1 MLLSALNYIYVCLGI
16 PVSSPI
22 AVGDIVKI
30 IQNPPFL
37 KTADPMPMLRSA
49 ELVKLGEEGR
59 VLEIRPA
66 GYYSVRFANGVFL
79 IDRKYLEVV
88 VDG

>member
-1 MLLSALNYIYVCLGI
+1 MSKTI
-16 PVSSPI
+16 S
-22 AVGDIVKI
+22 VGAIVKI
-30 IQNPPFL
+30 TQQPPFL

-49 ELVKLGEEGR
+49 ELVKVEEEGR

-79 IDRKYLEVV
+79 IDRKYLGVV
-88 VDG
+88 ADE